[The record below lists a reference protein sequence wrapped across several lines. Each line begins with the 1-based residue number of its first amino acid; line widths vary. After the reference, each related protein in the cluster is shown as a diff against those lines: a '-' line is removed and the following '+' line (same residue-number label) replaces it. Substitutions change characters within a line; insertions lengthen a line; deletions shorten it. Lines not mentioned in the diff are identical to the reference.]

1 MALVKV
7 ENSTYVRDTETMALI
22 NTDQSAKNEYLAKV
36 RMLKNQKEE
45 INTVK
50 SEIAS
55 IRQDMD
61 EIKQLM
67 LKLLDKGS
75 NG

>member
-1 MALVKV
+1 MLVKV
-7 ENSTYVRDTETMALI
+7 TGTKYVRDTDSMALMS
-22 NTDQSAKNEYLAKV
+22 TDTEAKNDYLSKV
-36 RMLKNQKEE
+36 RLLKTQKDE

-50 SEIAS
+50 EEIAS
-55 IRQDMD
+55 IKDDMC

-67 LKLLDKGS
+67 LQLLDKNK

>member
-1 MALVKV
+1 MLVKV
-7 ENSTYVRDTETMALI
+7 TGTQYVRDTESMALI
-22 NTDQSAKNEYLAKV
+22 NTDNEAKNEYLAKV
-36 RMLKNQKEE
+36 RLLKTQKDE

-50 SEIAS
+50 EEIAS
-55 IRQDMD
+55 IKDDMS

-67 LKLLDKGS
+67 LQLLDKNK